1 MSRLHPKF
9 VPNFILSLVNGFFM
23 LWLTFFL
30 LSIPNYL
37 PDEILLVQ
45 ASSVTKNILLGLE
58 KKPDTTRFLFINV
71 AWDKLLV
78 EHVDADSVPVGVEPI
93 TDRQKLTDLLK
104 VIKHRSDYKFVV
116 FDINFKGPT
125 EHDSLLTAYIN
136 SMPNFAVSYH
146 RDDKDK
152 PDYPDMKIKHLGLS
166 DIEKVYDMAF
176 KFKIFFND
184 SIKSTPLVMY
194 ENITKKKFSKNN
206 WNLGLCWLDNKLAL
220 NSFILDYRIR
230 DFDYKS
236 GKYSKLH
243 LGEYLA
249 LMTDST
255 GSVNPEANPE
265 FLNLFKNRIVF
276 VGDFEDRDIHETIYG
291 KIPGPL
297 ILLDAFLALEAGDN
311 LIRPTFILFLFVC
324 YSFIS
329 YVTLAYNQIYGKW
342 MMRLFFKK
350 EIKETFL
357 ESMTVYF
364 LYFVTISIIS
374 YFIFELHIGVLIL
387 AFYMNIFDKMKRV
400 VINRFFK
407 KAKIA
412 LEKTM

>member
-1 MSRLHPKF
+1 
-9 VPNFILSLVNGFFM
+9 M
-23 LWLTFFL
+23 LWLTFFY

-71 AWDKLLV
+71 AWDKVMV
-78 EHVDADSVPVGVEPI
+78 EHLDADSVPVGVEPI
-93 TDRQKLTDLLK
+93 TDRQKLIDLLT
-104 VIKHRSDYKFVV
+104 VIKHRSDYKFIV
-116 FDINFKGPT
+116 FDINFKGAT
-125 EHDSLLTAYIN
+125 IHDSLLTAQIN
-136 SMPNFAVSYH
+136 SMKNFAVSYH
-146 RDDKDK
+146 RDEKDK
-152 PDYPDMKIKHLGLS
+152 PDYPDLKIKHLGLS

-194 ENITKKKFSKNN
+194 ENITKKKFAKNN
-206 WNLGLCWLDNKLAL
+206 WGIGLCWLNNNLAL

-230 DFDYKS
+230 DFDYKA

-255 GSVNPEANPE
+255 GAVNPESNPE
-265 FLNLFKNRIVF
+265 FLNLFKDRIVF

-311 LIRPTFILFLFVC
+311 LIRPAYILFLFVC
-324 YSFIS
+324 YAFIS
-329 YVTLAYNQIYGKW
+329 YVTLAYNHIYGKW
-342 MMRLFFKK
+342 LMIVFFKK
-350 EIKETFL
+350 KLKETFL

-374 YFIFELHIGVLIL
+374 YFIFELQFGVLVL
-387 AFYMNIFDKMKRV
+387 AFYMNLFVKAKQII
-400 VINRFFK
+400 INRFFHK
-407 KAKIA
+407 KGIA
-412 LEKTM
+412 LEESA